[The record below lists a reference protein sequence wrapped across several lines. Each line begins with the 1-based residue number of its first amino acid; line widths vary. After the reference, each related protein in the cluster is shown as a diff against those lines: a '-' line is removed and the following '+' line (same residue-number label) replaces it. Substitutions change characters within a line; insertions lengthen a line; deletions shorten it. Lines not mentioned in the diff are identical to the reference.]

1 MSKGKSDSELIW
13 KVGKKEKI
21 LDTPV
26 FTVNKSQ
33 NQAPNGHTGTYV
45 SIDAQDW
52 AAVIPVAGDDFLMVR
67 QWRHAYQG
75 LSLEFPGGV
84 VDAGETPEQGASR
97 ELLEETGCKAGTLVH
112 LGTMSPNPAL
122 FSNRFH
128 VFLAKD
134 LTVSCGQKLDADEF
148 LNFVRVPQK
157 EVFEKMG
164 GPECPHALMVAALE
178 LFRQH
183 MIHLSHE
190 QNL

>member
-1 MSKGKSDSELIW
+1 MSKEKDDSALIW
-13 KVGKKEKI
+13 KVGNKEKL
-21 LDTPV
+21 LDTPI
-26 FTVNKSQ
+26 FTVNQSK
-33 NQAPNGHTGTYV
+33 NTAPDGHSGNYV
-45 SIDAQDW
+45 SIDALDW
-52 AAVIPVAGDDFLMVR
+52 AAVIPVVGDDFLMVK

-84 VDAGETPEQGASR
+84 IDAGESPEEGAAR

-134 LTVSCGQKLDADEF
+134 LSAAGEQKLDADEF
-148 LNFVRVPQK
+148 LNCMRVPQK

-178 LFRQH
+178 LYRQR
-183 MIHLSHE
+183 MLS
-190 QNL
+190 

>member
-1 MSKGKSDSELIW
+1 MSKGKDESALIW
-13 KVGKKEKI
+13 KVGNKEKL

-26 FTVNKSQ
+26 FTVNSLQ
-33 NQAPNGHTGTYV
+33 ESAPDGHSGKFIT
-45 SIDAQDW
+45 IDAADW
-52 AAVIPVAGDDFLMVR
+52 AAVIPVIGDDFLMVK

-84 VDAGETPEQGASR
+84 IDKGESPEEGAAR
-97 ELLEETGCKAGTLVH
+97 ELLEETGCAAGTLVH
-112 LGTMSPNPAL
+112 LGTFSPNPAL

-134 LTVSCGQKLDADEF
+134 LSSAGAQKLDDDEF
-148 LNFVRVPQK
+148 LNCERVPQK

-178 LFRQH
+178 LYRQR
-183 MIHLSHE
+183 MGK
-190 QNL
+190 